1 MISKALGAVLILAGC
16 GGFGMTIC
24 ISYQREEEMLRQ
36 LIRALDH
43 IQYELQFRITPLPE
57 LCQRASSAC
66 KGKVSAFFRL
76 LSEELSRQS
85 AADVPECIAAVMQ
98 SMGKFPDRVDK
109 SLEILSLSMGQFDAR
124 GQIQALEAARDHC
137 RSMLEAMAENR
148 DVRLR
153 SYQTLGICAGAALV
167 ILLV

>member
-1 MISKALGAVLILAGC
+1 
-16 GGFGMTIC
+16 
-24 ISYQREEEMLRQ
+24 
-36 LIRALDH
+36 
-43 IQYELQFRITPLPE
+43 
-57 LCQRASSAC
+57 
-66 KGKVSAFFRL
+66 
-76 LSEELSRQS
+76 
-85 AADVPECIAAVMQ
+85 MQ

-109 SLEILSLSMGQFDAR
+109 SLEILSLSMGQFDAQ
-124 GQIQALEAARDHC
+124 GQIQALEVARDHC